1 MARLTERG
9 VQTAKSGRHG
19 DGDGLQLVV
28 SETGRKKWVLRYQ
41 MNGVRRDRG
50 LGSYPDVGLKEA
62 RSRAGAARAL
72 IAKGLDPID
81 HQRAAR
87 KASKPVPT
95 FGDIAQLVVVD
106 AQSKSTNAKVR
117 YQWERHL
124 GPAYSGP
131 LLDRPVNEVTTVD
144 VAAVLRPV
152 WRTKP
157 EVARKLYP
165 AIRRVFERA
174 RILLRDEHGISM
186 VDNPARWTDL
196 KAMGFEPPVQLSKGR
211 HPSLPYPLMAEFTAD
226 LRARDAIAARALEFL
241 ILTNVRTDAVLK
253 VTWDQLDLNEAVWT
267 VPLVNLKD
275 RKHRTEGFRVPLVES
290 AIEIVRQMRQG
301 QVSRYVFPGQAQ
313 GKPLSNMALLT
324 LLKRMNAGEKKW
336 LDPVRGRPITAH
348 GFRATFRTWAEEVAT
363 VPHAVIEQ
371 AMGHQVG
378 TQVERAYRRTD
389 VLDKRRTLM
398 EAWVQWC
405 EPSAARRDYVEPF
418 GNRTAAAS

>member
-9 VQTAKSGRHG
+9 VQPAKSGRHS
-19 DGDGLQLVV
+19 DGDGLHLVV

-41 MNGVRRDRG
+41 VGGVRRDKG
-50 LGSYPDVGLKEA
+50 LGPYPDVGLKEA
-62 RSRAGAARAL
+62 RSRAAADRAL
-72 IAKGLDPID
+72 ISKGLDPIEE
-81 HQRAAR
+81 RRSAR

-95 FGDIAQLVVVD
+95 FGDIAQLVIAD

-124 GPAYSGP
+124 GEAYSGP
-131 LLDRPVNEVTTVD
+131 LLARPVHEVTTVE
-144 VAAVLRPV
+144 VAAVLQPV
-152 WRTKP
+152 WRAKP

-165 AIRRVFERA
+165 AMRRVFERA

-186 VDNPARWTDL
+186 ADNPARWADL
-196 KAMGFEPPVQLSKGR
+196 KAMGFDTPAQLSKGR
-211 HPSLPYPLMAEFTAD
+211 HPSLPYALMPEFMAD
-226 LRARDAIAARALEFL
+226 LRARDAVAARALEFL

-253 VTWDQLDLNEAVWT
+253 TTWDRLDLNQAIWT

-275 RKHRTEGFRVPLVES
+275 RKHRTEGFRVPLVER
-290 AIEIVRQMRQG
+290 AVEIVQQMRHG
-301 QVSRYVFPGQAQ
+301 QVSSYVFSGQAQ
-313 GKPLSNMALLT
+313 GKPLSNMALLV
-324 LLKRMNAGEKKW
+324 LLKRMNTGEKKW

-363 VPHAVIEQ
+363 VPHAVVEQ

-389 VLDKRRTLM
+389 VLDKRRHLM
-398 EAWVQWC
+398 EAWAHWC
-405 EPSAARRDYVEPF
+405 EPS
-418 GNRTAAAS
+418 